1 VGGVRDGVEGS
12 LPEGIP
18 TVGEGRDEEL
28 GERGAGDD
36 TRRASAEVD
45 QGHAEEQCEARAG
58 DHDRGVAARRKGE
71 AGDERYRGEM
81 GFADRQGEDRDV
93 PAR

>member
-1 VGGVRDGVEGS
+1 MTPAAPPAEA
-12 LPEGIP
+12 
-18 TVGEGRDEEL
+18 DEAEAQQQ
-28 GERGAGDD
+28 RND
-36 TRRASAEVD
+36 RAA
-45 QGHAEEQCEARAG
+45 
-58 DHDRGVAARRKGE
+58 DHDRGVAAGREGE